1 MILASV
7 DDVLK
12 GKYKVG
18 EKVRVRGWIR
28 TRRDTKAGVSFLAVH
43 DGSCFNPIQA
53 VVPTNLENYQ
63 SEVLHLTTGCSVMVD
78 GVIA

>member
-18 EKVRVRGWIR
+18 EKVREIGR
-28 TRRDTKAGVSFLAVH
+28 A
-43 DGSCFNPIQA
+43 SCRER
-53 VVPTNLENYQ
+53 V
-63 SEVLHLTTGCSVMVD
+63 
-78 GVIA
+78 